1 MMVLD
6 VVRRRKWT
14 IKYTLNYVGQ
24 ALVLTFIIN
33 TVSLRFCSEFQKSLL
48 FGCGFSCE
56 AMICPFLF
64 TSSFNKNTLVWLNQT
79 WLTICQPLNTCWE
92 KKNPSIFTSPRP
104 GQMNSKGPSKSLPF
118 SATASLEPS
127 VTESMPPSQVTSAV
141 PSPTGQRHVQIE
153 DIPDKEPEVE
163 KPKKPGTIAVSWL
176 FLRNHFLTRNNLR
189 MRFFKQWNSFEIDL
203 LILL

>member
-1 MMVLD
+1 MWARLWFWHSLSILWAWDFAVNSRKVYFLD
-6 VVRRRKWT
+6 VVFHVKPWF
-14 IKYTLNYVGQ
+14 
-24 ALVLTFIIN
+24 ALF
-33 TVSLRFCSEFQKSLL
+33 
-48 FGCGFSCE
+48 FSP
-56 AMICPFLF
+56 AASTKIHSYDSTKLGWQFVNLWI
-64 TSSFNKNTLVWLNQT
+64 LA
-79 WLTICQPLNTCWE
+79 E